1 MKLDSQLPRGLAG
14 HQGFAPAEQALTPE
28 PLRVLIV
35 EDSADD
41 AELLVRELQRGGYGP
56 VCERVETAAAMQAAL
71 AQQTWDLVVSDHSV
85 LQFDSL
91 AALNVLK
98 ASGTDIPFI
107 IVSGT
112 IGEERAVQAMKA
124 GASDYLVKGKL
135 ARLIPVVARELG
147 DAQER
152 RARRAAEQALRDR
165 EQQAVLELAAA
176 YEATLEGW
184 VRALDLRDRE
194 TEGHSRRVTDLTVRL
209 ARLMGV
215 SEADC
220 VHLRRGAL
228 LHDIGK
234 MGIPDS
240 ILLKPSPLSPQ
251 EWDIMRRHPA
261 YARELLAPVEY
272 LRPAL
277 DIPYCHHEKW
287 DGTGYPRGLKG
298 EEIPLAARMF
308 AAVDIWDAVRS
319 DRPYRPAWP
328 DQQAREHLASL
339 TGAHLDPKVATVFLE
354 LLASLEVASQSGEG
368 AADVEERRS
377 IGKILVVDDFRAN
390 VELLKRW
397 LARDGYDVLTA
408 DSGEAALIAVGQHH
422 PDLVLLD
429 IMIPEPDGFTVCRR
443 LKHDPMTSQIPVIF
457 MSGLEPSANEIGAR
471 HLGADDYLTKP
482 VDAYELKVRIRR
494 VLERIRNAAR
504 GEQLGHSRNLVKAP
518 SEKI

>member
-1 MKLDSQLPRGLAG
+1 MSK
-14 HQGFAPAEQALTPE
+14 

-41 AELLVRELQRGGYGP
+41 AELLVHELHRGGYEA
-56 VCERVETAAAMQAAL
+56 VCQRVETIGAMQAAL
-71 AQQTWDLVVSDHSV
+71 AGQTWDLVVSDHSV
-85 LQFDSL
+85 LQFDSR

-98 ASGTDIPFI
+98 ASGADIPFI

-135 ARLIPVVARELG
+135 ARLIPVVGRELA

-184 VRALDLRDRE
+184 ARALDLRDRE

-209 ARLMGV
+209 ARMMGI
-215 SEADC
+215 SEEDC
-220 VHLRRGAL
+220 VHIRRGAL

-240 ILLKPSPLSPQ
+240 ILLKPSSLSPE

-261 YARELLAPVEY
+261 YAQELLAPIEY

-298 EEIPLAARMF
+298 EEIPPAAQMF
-308 AAVDIWDAVRS
+308 AAVDIWDALRS
-319 DRPYRPAWP
+319 DRPYRSALPA
-328 DQQAREHLASL
+328 QEVREHIAALAG
-339 TGAHLDPKVATVFLE
+339 THLDPKVTTGFLE
-354 LLASLEVASQSGEG
+354 LLASLEIESQAGE
-368 AADVEERRS
+368 D
-377 IGKILVVDDFRAN
+377 
-390 VELLKRW
+390 
-397 LARDGYDVLTA
+397 
-408 DSGEAALIAVGQHH
+408 ALAVGA
-422 PDLVLLD
+422 
-429 IMIPEPDGFTVCRR
+429 RR
-443 LKHDPMTSQIPVIF
+443 D
-457 MSGLEPSANEIGAR
+457 
-471 HLGADDYLTKP
+471 
-482 VDAYELKVRIRR
+482 
-494 VLERIRNAAR
+494 
-504 GEQLGHSRNLVKAP
+504 
-518 SEKI
+518 SEFR

>member
-1 MKLDSQLPRGLAG
+1 MP
-14 HQGFAPAEQALTPE
+14 T

-41 AELLVRELQRGGYGP
+41 AALLVRELQRGGYGP
-56 VCERVETAAAMQAAL
+56 VYERVETTADLQAAL
-71 AQQTWDLVVSDHSV
+71 ARQTWDLVVSDHSV

-91 AALNVLK
+91 AALNVVK
-98 ASGTDIPFI
+98 ASGADIPFI

-112 IGEERAVQAMKA
+112 IGEERAVQVMKA

-135 ARLIPVVARELG
+135 ARLIPVVGRELA

-152 RARRAAEQALRDR
+152 RARRVAEQALRDR

-184 VRALDLRDRE
+184 ARALDLRDWE

-209 ARLMGV
+209 ARMMGM

-220 VHLRRGAL
+220 VHIRRGAL

-234 MGIPDS
+234 MGIPDR
-240 ILLKPSPLSPQ
+240 ILLKPAALSPE
-251 EWDIMRRHPA
+251 EWDIMQRHPT
-261 YARELLAPVEY
+261 YARELLAPIEY

-298 EEIPLAARMF
+298 EAIPLAARLF

-328 DQQAREHLASL
+328 TQKAREHLAAL
-339 TGAHLDPKVATVFLE
+339 AGTHLDPKVATAFLE
-354 LLASLEVASQSGEG
+354 LLASLEGASQAARQWAAAEIG
-368 AADVEERRS
+368 ASRR
-377 IGKILVVDDFRAN
+377 GGTILVVDDYSAN
-390 VELLKRW
+390 VKLLTRW
-397 LARDGYDVLTA
+397 LASDGYTVLTA
-408 DSGEAALIAVGQHH
+408 SSGDAALAAVVQRH

-443 LKHDPMTSQIPVIF
+443 LKQDPATSRIPIIF
-457 MSGLEPSANEIGAR
+457 MSALEPSATEIGAR
-471 HLGADDYLTKP
+471 QLGADDHLTKP
-482 VDAYELKVRIRR
+482 VDAYELRVSIRR
-494 VLERIRNAAR
+494 VLERAR
-504 GEQLGHSRNLVKAP
+504 DRDR
-518 SEKI
+518 

>member
-1 MKLDSQLPRGLAG
+1 MPK
-14 HQGFAPAEQALTPE
+14 

-41 AELLVRELQRGGYGP
+41 AELLARELRRGGYEP
-56 VCERVETAAAMQAAL
+56 VYERVETAADMQAAL

-112 IGEERAVQAMKA
+112 IGEELAVQAMKA

-135 ARLIPVVARELG
+135 ARLIPVVARELA
-147 DAQER
+147 DAEER
-152 RARRAAEQALRDR
+152 RARHAAEQVLRDR

-184 VRALDLRDRE
+184 ARALDLRDRE

-209 ARLMGV
+209 ARMMGV

-220 VHLRRGAL
+220 VHIRRGAL

-240 ILLKPSPLSPQ
+240 ILLKPSPLSPE
-251 EWDIMRRHPA
+251 EWDIMRRHPT
-261 YARELLAPVEY
+261 YAQEWLAPVEY

-287 DGTGYPRGLKG
+287 DGTGYPRGLKSEG
-298 EEIPLAARMF
+298 IPLAARMF

-319 DRPYRPAWP
+319 DRPYRSAWP
-328 DQQAREHLASL
+328 DQRAREYLASL
-339 TGAHLDPKVATVFLE
+339 AGTHLDPKVVTGFLE
-354 LLASLEVASQSGEG
+354 LLASLEASGQAGEG
-368 AADVEERRS
+368 AADVGARRKG
-377 IGKILVVDDFRAN
+377 GKILVVDDYQAN

-397 LARDGYDVLTA
+397 LASDGYDVLTA
-408 DSGEAALIAVGQHH
+408 GSGEAALAAAVQHH

-443 LKHDPMTSQIPVIF
+443 LKHDPATSQIPVIF
-457 MSGLEPSANEIGAR
+457 MSGLEPSTNEMGAR

-482 VDAYELKVRIRR
+482 VDAYELRVRIRR
-494 VLERIRNAAR
+494 VLERVRDR
-504 GEQLGHSRNLVKAP
+504 DG
-518 SEKI
+518 

>member
-1 MKLDSQLPRGLAG
+1 MPN
-14 HQGFAPAEQALTPE
+14 

-35 EDSADD
+35 EDSVDD

-56 VCERVETAAAMQAAL
+56 LCERVETTAAMQAAL
-71 AQQTWDLVVSDHSV
+71 ARQTWDLVVSDHSV

-98 ASGTDIPFI
+98 ASGADIPFI

-135 ARLIPVVARELG
+135 ARLIPVVGRELA

-184 VRALDLRDRE
+184 ARALDLRDRE
-194 TEGHSRRVTDLTVRL
+194 TEGHSQRVTDLTVRL
-209 ARLMGV
+209 ARLMGI

-220 VHLRRGAL
+220 VHIRRGAL

-240 ILLKPSPLSPQ
+240 ILLKPSPLSPE

-261 YARELLAPVEY
+261 YAQELLAPVEY

-308 AAVDIWDAVRS
+308 AAIDIWDAVRS
-319 DRPYRPAWP
+319 DRPYRSAWP
-328 DQQAREHLASL
+328 DQQAREYLASL
-339 TGAHLDPKVATVFLE
+339 AGAHLDPKVSSLFLE
-354 LLASLEVASQSGEG
+354 LLASLEGASQAVAGTAGIG
-368 AADVEERRS
+368 ASRTGGR
-377 IGKILVVDDFRAN
+377 ILVVDDYQAN
-390 VELLKRW
+390 VELLRRW
-397 LARDGYDVLTA
+397 LTSDGYDVLTA
-408 DSGEAALIAVGQHH
+408 NSGEAALAAVVQHH

-429 IMIPEPDGFTVCRR
+429 IIMPEPDGFTVCRR
-443 LKHDPMTSQIPVIF
+443 LKQDPETSQIPIIF
-457 MSGLEPSANEIGAR
+457 MSGLEQSATEMGAR
-471 HLGADDYLTKP
+471 HLGADDHLTKP
-482 VDAYELKVRIRR
+482 VDAYELRVRIRR
-494 VLERIRNAAR
+494 VLERVRNRDA
-504 GEQLGHSRNLVKAP
+504 
-518 SEKI
+518 